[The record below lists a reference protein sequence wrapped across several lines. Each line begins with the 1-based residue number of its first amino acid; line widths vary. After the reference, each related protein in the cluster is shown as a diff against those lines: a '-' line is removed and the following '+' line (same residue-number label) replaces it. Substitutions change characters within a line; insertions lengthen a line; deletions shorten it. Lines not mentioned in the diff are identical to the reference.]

1 MLRKI
6 LITLV
11 VIGMAV
17 TFGCKKTSDTTTKK
31 TVTTTTKEI
40 QKTVPITDANAK

>member
-17 TFGCKKTSDTTTKK
+17 TFGCKK
-31 TVTTTTKEI
+31 KEAAPAAPEVNSAP
-40 QKTVPITDANAK
+40 QAQTDANAQ